1 LAKELGVV
9 QQQPPMAAEESPYA
23 ELLKGYRRA

>member
-1 LAKELGVV
+1 V